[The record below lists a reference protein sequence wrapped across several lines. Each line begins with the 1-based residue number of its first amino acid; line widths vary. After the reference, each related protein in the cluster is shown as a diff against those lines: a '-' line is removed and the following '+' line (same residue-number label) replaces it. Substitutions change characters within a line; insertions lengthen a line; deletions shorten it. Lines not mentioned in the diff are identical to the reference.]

1 MTPAVWGII
10 AGVVLALTYITHKG
24 LLLVFFLAIM
34 HLRDMRDAG
43 KLTERGTRWG
53 KRILAVGYVLDGAFN
68 LTWACVEF
76 LDFPHELTVTYRLKR
91 YKYGANVK
99 PWRVAKANAYARDF
113 LDPADSKG
121 PHV

>member
-1 MTPAVWGII
+1 MNHAAWTVCAVFG
-10 AGVVLALTYITHKG
+10 LALTYIIHKG

-53 KRILAVGYVLDGAFN
+53 KCILAVGYFLDGAFN

-76 LDFPHELTVTYRLKR
+76 LDIPRELTVTYRLKR
-91 YKYGANVK
+91 YKHGANVK
-99 PWRVAKANAYARDF
+99 AWRVAKAEAYARDF